1 MDRALSSRPR
11 AGAFGARRVGSGI
24 GMERFAFVPLP
35 ANIVAQGFAAP
46 MTATARAQ

>member
-1 MDRALSSRPR
+1 MEVNMDRALSSRRR
-11 AGAFGARRVGSGI
+11 AGSGI
-24 GMERFAFVPLP
+24 GMARFAFLPLP